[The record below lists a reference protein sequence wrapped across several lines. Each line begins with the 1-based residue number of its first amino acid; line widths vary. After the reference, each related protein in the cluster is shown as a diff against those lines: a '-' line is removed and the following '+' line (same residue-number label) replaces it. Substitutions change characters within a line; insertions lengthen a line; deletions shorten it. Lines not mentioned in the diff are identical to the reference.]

1 MPKGKIRALSPKGF
15 GLIEGTDELVYFPKA
30 VVKDASFESLKE
42 RQPVE
47 YEALTVGGRNE
58 AISVRPI

>member
-1 MPKGKIRALSPKGF
+1 MPQGKIRTLLPKGF
-15 GLIEGTDELVYFPKA
+15 GLIQGKDGIVYFSEV
-30 VVKDASFESLKE
+30 VVKEASFESLKE

-47 YEALTVGGRNE
+47 YEALVVGGRKE

>member
-1 MPKGKIRALSPKGF
+1 MPQGKIRALLPKGF
-15 GLIEGTDELVYFPKA
+15 GSIEGKDGIVYFSEV
-30 VVKDASFESLKE
+30 VVKEASFESLKE

-47 YEALTVGGRNE
+47 YEALRVGGRKE

>member
-1 MPKGKIRALSPKGF
+1 MPQGRIRALSPKGF
-15 GLIEGTDELVYFPKA
+15 GLIEGKDGVVYFPEV
-30 VVKDASFESLKE
+30 VVKEASFESLKE

-47 YEALTVGGRNE
+47 YEALVVGGRKE

>member
-1 MPKGKIRALSPKGF
+1 MPQGKIKILSNKGF
-15 GLIEGTDELVYFPKA
+15 GIIEGQDGFVYFPEA
-30 VVKDASFESLKE
+30 VVKEASFDSLKE

-47 YEALTVGGRNE
+47 YEALAVGGRKE

>member
-1 MPKGKIRALSPKGF
+1 MQQGKIRVLSPKGF
-15 GLIEGTDELVYFPKA
+15 GLIEGTDEMVYFPKA

-47 YEALTVGGRNE
+47 YEALAVGGRKE
-58 AISVRPI
+58 ATSVRPI

>member
-1 MPKGKIRALSPKGF
+1 MPQGGIRTLLPKGF
-15 GLIEGTDELVYFPKA
+15 GLIEGKDGIVYFSEA
-30 VVKDASFESLKE
+30 VLKEATFESLKE

-47 YEALTVGGRNE
+47 FEALRVGGRKE